1 MDDNNGSIAPINQQA
16 SIYSKCA
23 NSAALRFGIH
33 SATKQCHKTKK
44 SLTILSDVT
53 ALQQLDKE
61 LMEWGHTAQDNN
73 SGFNPQDLP

>member
-53 ALQQLDKE
+53 ALQ
-61 LMEWGHTAQDNN
+61 
-73 SGFNPQDLP
+73 